1 MWDESG
7 RVGVVQIDKMI
18 IQSCLR
24 YYGHV
29 MR

>member
-7 RVGVVQIDKMI
+7 RVGIVKIDEMI